1 MSKSASD
8 PSKECK
14 WDKSLGKYVPKA
26 SPLAY
31 TLFIND
37 KREDYIKDNMKLEKK
52 LSTKQIARK
61 LRSDWLHLEEAK
73 KQKYNDMVE
82 KAKDRVAKQK
92 EEMDKKGYFTLSN
105 GKKSSDIP
113 APAKNSTKVR
123 SMTPIKESKKGY
135 SKKK

>member
-1 MSKSASD
+1 MSKTMSD

-31 TLFIND
+31 TLFINE
-37 KREDYIKDNMKLEKK
+37 KREDYIKENTKLDKK

-61 LRSDWLHLEEAK
+61 LRSDWTHLEDVK
-73 KQKYNDMVE
+73 KQKYTDMVE
-82 KAKDRVAKQK
+82 KAKDRVTKQK
-92 EEMDKKGYFTLSN
+92 EEMAKKGFFTLSN
-105 GKKSSDIP
+105 GKKSTDVP
-113 APAKNSTKVR
+113 APVKDPAKVR
-123 SMTPIKESKKGY
+123 STTPIKESKKGY

>member
-14 WDKSLGKYVPKA
+14 WDKTLGKYVPKA

-37 KREDYIKDNMKLEKK
+37 KREDYNKENMKLEKK

-61 LRSDWLHLEEAK
+61 LRSDWLHLEESK
-73 KQKYNDMVE
+73 KQKYNNMVE
-82 KAKDRVAKQK
+82 KAKDRVSKQK
-92 EEMDKKGYFTLSN
+92 EEMDKKGFFTLSN
-105 GKKSSDIP
+105 GKKSIDIP
-113 APAKNSTKVR
+113 APAKASTKVR
-123 SMTPIKESKKGY
+123 STTPIKDSKKGY

>member
-14 WDKSLGKYVPKA
+14 WDKSLSKYVPKA